1 MGTVDEATARV
12 TGTIAAT
19 DGIVCKMNTDN
30 TLGAGQIMYV
40 FVDSG
45 ESGSLT
51 LTVPTIASQ
60 TAGAIGAGTVPCFH
74 TSSAAA
80 AADGGQCK
88 TAAGVKMTGTDPT
101 VDPATAMDGST
112 ALSSGAMVAVS
123 SGDTYADYCTGG
135 GKCAMIKVTFANGL
149 AKMENG
155 YWVIGALAGQATTN
169 RKAMKVCV
177 KVEAGTNTASS
188 PVTGKSC
195 NTIAA
200 IA

>member
-74 TSSAAA
+74 TSSAA
-80 AADGGQCK
+80 
-88 TAAGVKMTGTDPT
+88 
-101 VDPATAMDGST
+101 
-112 ALSSGAMVAVS
+112 LSSGAMVAVS

-155 YWVIGALAGQATTN
+155 NWVIGALAGQATTN